1 MRCNKKKNTKAK
13 TGAAQARHQEA
24 AAQAKVIRE
33 NRPLITLR
41 QGVEEMPEKREE
53 QTTPIYIAQDH
64 PWVEMPSDDSVAEEI
79 RYSLDE
85 IRIG

>member
-1 MRCNKKKNTKAK
+1 
-13 TGAAQARHQEA
+13 
-24 AAQAKVIRE
+24 
-33 NRPLITLR
+33 
-41 QGVEEMPEKREE
+41 MPEKREE
-53 QTTPIYIAQDH
+53 QTTPIYVAQDH